1 MGFGGPHA
9 AYLATKDAFKR
20 NMPGRIIGVSVDRL
34 GNKALRMALQMREQ
48 HIKRERATSNICT
61 AQALLATMA
70 GFFAVY
76 HGAEGIRR
84 IALHAHGR
92 AVAVAD
98 TLEKLGYELKTK
110 NFFDTIEVA
119 ADAAKVREAA
129 LARRLNFFYPD
140 EGRVRLSFD
149 ELSTLAEANAVIAAF
164 AEAAGKKAPALKTIG
179 EQDRLPVGCAAR
191 RPI

>member
-1 MGFGGPHA
+1 M
-9 AYLATKDAFKR
+9 
-20 NMPGRIIGVSVDRL
+20 
-34 GNKALRMALQMREQ
+34 
-48 HIKRERATSNICT
+48 
-61 AQALLATMA
+61 
-70 GFFAVY
+70 
-76 HGAEGIRR
+76 
-84 IALHAHGR
+84 
-92 AVAVAD
+92 
-98 TLEKLGYELKTK
+98 
-110 NFFDTIEVA
+110 A

-179 EQDRLPVGCAAR
+179 GQTVFRSGCAAR